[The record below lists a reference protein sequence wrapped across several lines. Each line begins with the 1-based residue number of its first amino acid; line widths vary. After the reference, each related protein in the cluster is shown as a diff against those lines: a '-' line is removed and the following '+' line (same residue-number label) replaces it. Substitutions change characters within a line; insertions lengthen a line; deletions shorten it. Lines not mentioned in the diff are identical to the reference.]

1 MIDLIYLFIFSETIM
16 FFDTYN
22 QFLLAVHLNMPSPIR
37 SSILDRYQSSLPGH
51 LQHVDSAKD
60 EDCLES
66 LGQAIH
72 FDWYNRYST
81 LVSVIITFFNPT
93 TYIIFRVVIHL
104 RIFTQ
109 QGSKSLGR
117 SDGLP

>member
-1 MIDLIYLFIFSETIM
+1 M
-16 FFDTYN
+16 FFDTHN
-22 QFLLAVHLNMPSPIR
+22 QFLLAVHLNMPSPTR
-37 SSILDRYQSSLPGH
+37 SSILDCYRSSLPGH

-81 LVSVIITFFNPT
+81 LVSVIILAFLNATI
-93 TYIIFRVVIHL
+93 YIFFRVMIHL
-104 RIFTQ
+104 PIFTQ
-109 QGSKSLGR
+109 QGFKSLGR